1 MSLTR
6 GQAPSP
12 ACESASRKRGP
23 YIMNLQIREATF
35 DDTQLIAEL
44 TRAAWA
50 GKVASSSSGHRE
62 TAAGVEQH
70 LQDGGAFILLI
81 DEKPV
86 GSVRWL
92 PLDSEPS
99 VWEVARMS
107 ILPAYRG
114 NSLSQHLL
122 EAVIHRALASDVD
135 ELRLAVRS
143 DQARLLDL
151 YSAYGFELALELEYT
166 HANPLEPAPT
176 VMRRILRH

>member
-1 MSLTR
+1 
-6 GQAPSP
+6 
-12 ACESASRKRGP
+12 
-23 YIMNLQIREATF
+23 MNLLIREATLE
-35 DDTQLIAEL
+35 DAQLIADL
-44 TRAAWA
+44 TRSAWA
-50 GKVASSSSGHRE
+50 GKVAASSSGHRE
-62 TAAGVEQH
+62 TAAGVTEH
-70 LQDGGAFILLI
+70 LQIGGGFILLA
-81 DEKPV
+81 DEVPA

-92 PLDSEPS
+92 PLDSGSS

-122 EAVIHRALASDVD
+122 EAVIHQALASDIG

-151 YSAYGFELALELEYT
+151 YAAYGFELALELEYS

-176 VMRRILRH
+176 VMRRLLKNQY